1 MQPAQLTPGHEFS
14 PMQSL
19 FYYSQRL
26 VTEPTMRRWVAAG
39 LGALVRL
46 RAGPTDL
53 NPIVANR
60 NHESLCELEGT
71 GIAQLGK
78 LFTSQQL
85 DEIHGFLADKVLV
98 EHGPR
103 GRRFS
108 AVQTPEDVSMADY
121 DLTDILNCPHI
132 LQLANS
138 PSLLALAAQY
148 IGCKPTVSALG
159 LRWSFPTGAA
169 GEGLQA
175 FHRDLDDWRFLKVF
189 VYLTD
194 VPQDGGPHVY
204 VKGSHLT
211 RAPLRLRAYG
221 KEELKQAYGDEQII
235 SVTGCAGQ
243 GFAADTYGI
252 HKGAVPVGRPRL
264 LLQFQYS
271 MLPVYAYRYKPL
283 AIERSGEFDT
293 YVNRLFLK

>member
-1 MQPAQLTPGHEFS
+1 MQLAQLMPGHEFS
-14 PMQSL
+14 PTQSL
-19 FYYSQRL
+19 FYYSQRFI
-26 VTEPTMRRWVAAG
+26 TEPRMRRRVASG
-39 LGALVRL
+39 LSTLVRM
-46 RAGPTDL
+46 RAGSPNLDL
-53 NPIVANR
+53 SAVVG
-60 NHESLCELEGT
+60 NHETLKMLEDE

-85 DEIHGFLADKVLV
+85 CEIHNFLVEKLLV

-103 GRRFS
+103 QRRFS
-108 AVQTPEDVSMADY
+108 VAQIPKDVSMADY
-121 DLTDILNCPHI
+121 DLADILKCPHI
-132 LQLANS
+132 LQLANA

-148 IGCKPTVSALG
+148 IGCKPTLSALG
-159 LRWSFPTGAA
+159 MRWSFPTDAG

-194 VPQDGGPHVY
+194 VPQDCGPHVY

-221 KEELKQAYGDEQII
+221 KDELKQAYGDEQII
-235 SVTGCAGQ
+235 SVTGSAGHA
-243 GFAADTYGI
+243 FAADTYGI
-252 HKGAVPVGRPRL
+252 HKGAVPVSRPRL

-271 MLPVYAYRYKPL
+271 ILPVYAYRYKPHII
-283 AIERSGEFDT
+283 AGINEFDA

>member
-1 MQPAQLTPGHEFS
+1 MQLAQLTPGREFS
-14 PMQSL
+14 PVQSL

-26 VTEPTMRRWVAAG
+26 IIEPMLRRSVAAG
-39 LGALVRL
+39 LGALVQM
-46 RAGPTDL
+46 RAGPADVDPT
-53 NPIVANR
+53 VANR
-60 NHESLCELEGT
+60 NHEHLRRLEDT
-71 GIAQLGK
+71 GITQLGK

-85 DEIHGFLADKVLV
+85 GEIHNFLFDKLLE

-103 GRRFS
+103 RRRFS
-108 AVQTPEDVSMADY
+108 VAQTPEDVGMADY
-121 DLTDILNCPHI
+121 DLADILNCPHI
-132 LQLANS
+132 LQLANA
-138 PSLLALAAQY
+138 PALLTLAAQY
-148 IGCKPTVSALG
+148 IGCKPTLSALG
-159 LRWSFPTGAA
+159 MRWSFPVNVT

-221 KEELKQAYGDEQII
+221 KDELSQAYGDEQIM

-252 HKGAVPVGRPRL
+252 HKGAVPATRPRL

-283 AIERSGEFDT
+283 AISGAGEFDT